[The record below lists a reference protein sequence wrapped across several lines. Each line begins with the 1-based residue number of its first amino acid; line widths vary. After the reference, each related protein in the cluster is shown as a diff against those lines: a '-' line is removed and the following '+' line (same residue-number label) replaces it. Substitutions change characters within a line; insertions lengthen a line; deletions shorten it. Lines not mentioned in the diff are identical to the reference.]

1 MFCCLKLRV
10 MIKYT
15 DEGGDIVQFN
25 FKPID
30 EEYANVVIKWK
41 YEGAYTIYDI
51 DHSDDDIEGII
62 NSQNYDC
69 FIALDDAQNP
79 LGFLECAFDDNNE
92 LEISNFL
99 RPDLTGRGI
108 GTDFVSACLEFAIDY
123 YGYEGSQI
131 KLFVESFN
139 KRAIKVY
146 ERVGFV
152 VVDELDDWIEMA
164 LEL

>member
-1 MFCCLKLRV
+1 M
-10 MIKYT
+10 KYI
-15 DEGGDIVQFN
+15 DERGDIVQFN

-30 EEYANVVIKWK
+30 EEYANVVVKWK
-41 YEGAYTIYDI
+41 YDGAYSVYDI
-51 DHSDDDIEGII
+51 DHNESDIENII
-62 NSQNYDC
+62 NSQSYDC
-69 FIALDDAQNP
+69 FIALDDDQNP
-79 LGFLECAFDDNNE
+79 LGFLECALDDENQ

-108 GTDFVSACLEFAIDY
+108 GTDFISACIDFAIEY
-123 YGYEGSQI
+123 YGYEGNQI

-152 VVDELDDWIEMA
+152 IVDEIDDWIEMA
-164 LEL
+164 LNL

>member
-1 MFCCLKLRV
+1 
-10 MIKYT
+10 
-15 DEGGDIVQFN
+15 VQFK

-30 EEYANVVIKWK
+30 EEYANIVVKWK
-41 YEGAYTIYDI
+41 YEGAYSVYDI
-51 DHSDDDIEGII
+51 EHNKSDIEGIM
-62 NSQNYDC
+62 NSVNYDC
-69 FIALDDAQNP
+69 FIALDEAQNP
-79 LGFLECAFDDNNE
+79 LGFLECALDDE
-92 LEISNFL
+92 QILEISNFL

-108 GTDFVSACLEFAIDY
+108 GSDFISSCIDFVMEY
-123 YGYEGSQI
+123 YGYDGTHI

-152 VVDELDDWIEMA
+152 VVDEVDDWIEMI